1 MESNDL
7 SAKLSELDRTLS
19 HLHETLAGS
28 QRLDAARL
36 RGEIDKLRSQNCGSR
51 AALHEKMHG
60 SRAPLVGQ
68 LEKTYT
74 EVEQLVAGICAQDAA
89 RSADEQLLLAE
100 YALDFALQAAG
111 QATLLSLQAIETQQ
125 SEEELTT

>member
-7 SAKLSELDRTLS
+7 SAKLSELDRTLAQ
-19 HLHETLAGS
+19 LHATLAES
-28 QRLDAARL
+28 QHLDAARL
-36 RGEIDKLRSQNCGSR
+36 RGEIARLQSQGRSSR

-60 SRAPLVGQ
+60 SRAPLVNR
-68 LEKTYT
+68 LDETYT
-74 EVEQLVAGICAQDAA
+74 KIEHLAAGICAPDAA

>member
-36 RGEIDKLRSQNCGSR
+36 RGEIARLQSQGRSSR
-51 AALHEKMHG
+51 TALHEKMHG
-60 SRAPLVGQ
+60 SRAPLVNR
-68 LEKTYT
+68 LDETYT
-74 EVEQLVAGICAQDAA
+74 KIEHLVAGICAQDAA